1 MNRTIATC
9 SHWMLSFFLVL
20 IILLTACN
28 SDSDSI
34 IGTIHTKDT
43 ENQRMLVIPQLQEED
58 LDVDY
63 KKLLTS
69 GEYPEAFWVSKIASG
84 AYEQGDKVEVL
95 FEVSD
100 DSFPAQVTAKRI
112 TKLK

>member
-1 MNRTIATC
+1 
-9 SHWMLSFFLVL
+9 
-20 IILLTACN
+20 
-28 SDSDSI
+28 
-34 IGTIHTKDT
+34 
-43 ENQRMLVIPQLQEED
+43 MLVIPQLQEED

-69 GEYPEAFWVSKIASG
+69 GEYPEAFWVSKIAPG

-95 FEVSD
+95 FEASD

-112 TKLK
+112 IKLK